1 MIYYSNG
8 VNNKILKYSVISN
21 KLIINQNGLTEKMPS
36 KIYNLWLKVKM
47 KENKMI
53 NNKYILDLLY

>member
-8 VNNKILKYSVISN
+8 FNNKILKYSVISN